1 MIFIKIVYMKRCIK
15 DMTTTNIV
23 QEKRIVQNLF
33 LGIILPLGIII
44 LWQTASD
51 HGIIKLSVFASP
63 GSIGTEFA
71 HMIEKGTYFKHVIAS
86 LERVVYG
93 YIIGSALGL
102 FIGSFAVLFKTFG
115 KMVDPLIGILRPI
128 PAIAC
133 IPFFIL
139 WLGIGESSKIG
150 VIVIGAFWP
159 VLLSTMQGIRSTD
172 PKLLELA
179 RTFGKTRTATLFKII
194 LPSAIPSIFTGLRL
208 GISGAW
214 TCVVAAEMIAA
225 SAGVGYLISYGR
237 ELAQPGTLFVGI
249 VSIAIIG
256 LLIDILVIKIQKK
269 VLYWVDTENY

>member
-1 MIFIKIVYMKRCIK
+1 MAVHNIFRVKALFK
-15 DMTTTNIV
+15 
-23 QEKRIVQNLF
+23 NLF
-33 LGIILPLGIII
+33 LALVLPLLIII
-44 LWQTASD
+44 LWQIASD
-51 HGIIKLSVFASP
+51 RGLIKPSIFASP
-63 GSIGTEFA
+63 ETITVSFDQ
-71 HMIEKGTYFKHVIAS
+71 MVEKGSYFKHVTAS
-86 LERVVYG
+86 LGRVIYG
-93 YIIGSALGL
+93 YIIGSMLGL
-102 FIGSFAVLFKTFG
+102 VLGSLAVLFKTFG

-139 WLGIGESSKIG
+139 WLGIGEASKIG

-159 VLLSTMQGIRSTD
+159 VLLNTMQGIRSAD

-179 RTFGKTRTATLFKII
+179 KAFGKTRKIMLCKII
-194 LPSAIPSIFTGLRL
+194 LPSAVPAIFTGLRL

-249 VSIAIIG
+249 ISIAIIG
-256 LLIDILVIKIQKK
+256 LIIDILVIKIQKK
-269 VLYWVDTENY
+269 TLYWVDQED

>member
-1 MIFIKIVYMKRCIK
+1 
-15 DMTTTNIV
+15 MTTNNVFQGKGI
-23 QEKRIVQNLF
+23 IQNLF
-33 LGIILPLGIII
+33 LGIILPLSIII

-51 HGIIKLSVFASP
+51 HGFIKPAVFASP
-63 GSIGTEFA
+63 GSIVTEFVN
-71 HMIEKGTYFKHVIAS
+71 MIEKGSYFKHVIAS

-102 FIGSFAVLFKTFG
+102 SIGSFAVLFKTFG
-115 KMVDPLIGILRPI
+115 KMIDPLIGILRPI

-139 WLGIGESSKIG
+139 WLGIGEASKIG

-159 VLLSTMQGIRSTD
+159 VLLNTMQGIRSAD

-179 RTFGKTRTATLFKII
+179 RAFGKTKRTVLCKII
-194 LPSAIPSIFTGLRL
+194 LPSAIPAIFTGLRL

-256 LLIDILVIKIQKK
+256 LIIDILVIKLQKK
-269 VLYWVDTENY
+269 VLYWIDQENY